1 MKAKRF
7 DKKFDENKSDIVGD
21 LDLSKIKRP
30 NKKRKPTKEL
40 ERRITAALTD
50 GKTK

>member
-21 LDLSKIKRP
+21 LDLSKIRRP
-30 NKKRKPTKEL
+30 NKKQELTKEL
-40 ERRITAALTD
+40 SDRTTAAPRVP
-50 GKTK
+50 KN